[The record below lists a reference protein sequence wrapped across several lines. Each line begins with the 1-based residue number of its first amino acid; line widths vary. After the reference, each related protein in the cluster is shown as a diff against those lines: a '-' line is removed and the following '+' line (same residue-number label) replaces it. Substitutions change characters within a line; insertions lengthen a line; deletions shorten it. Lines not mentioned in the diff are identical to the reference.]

1 MQKLSKY
8 TPPKVWKWEKE
19 NNENRFSNINRPI
32 SGATSNKV
40 LPKGIHPIQL
50 YSLGTPNG
58 VKVTVML
65 EELLEAGYTNAE
77 YDAWLI
83 NILEGDQFT
92 TGFVDINPNS
102 KIPALVDYSIE
113 NQPQRVFESGSIL
126 FYLAEKFDCFF
137 PTERQAR
144 SETMSWLMWQMGSGP
159 FLGGGFG
166 HFYAY
171 APHKIEYAIDR
182 FSMEVKRQLDVL
194 DKQLEHNQFIVGAEL
209 TIADFAIYP
218 WYGAMVRGLLYD
230 AKDFL
235 EVESYTHLI
244 GWAKQL
250 SERPAFKRGLIV
262 NRAWDTEKGIKERH
276 SSTDF
281 EGKI

>member
-1 MQKLSKY
+1 
-8 TPPKVWKWEKE
+8 
-19 NNENRFSNINRPI
+19 
-32 SGATSNKV
+32 
-40 LPKGIHPIQL
+40 
-50 YSLGTPNG
+50 
-58 VKVTVML
+58 
-65 EELLEAGYTNAE
+65 
-77 YDAWLI
+77 
-83 NILEGDQFT
+83 
-92 TGFVDINPNS
+92 
-102 KIPALVDYSIE
+102 
-113 NQPQRVFESGSIL
+113 
-126 FYLAEKFDCFF
+126 
-137 PTERQAR
+137 
-144 SETMSWLMWQMGSGP
+144 MGSGP

-244 GWAKQL
+244 RWAKQL